1 MLRSDTIAAIATPP
15 GKGGIGIVRVSGEQV
30 LTITQA
36 IISRELI
43 PRIVTYTHFYDYQGD
58 SIDSGVAILYRQPH
72 SYTGEDV
79 LELQGHGG
87 PVVMDVLL
95 ERVLE
100 LGARPAR
107 AGEFSE
113 RAFLNEKFDLAQA
126 EAVADIIEAS
136 SRQAA
141 RLAQRSLQ
149 GHFSS
154 HINRLCDE
162 LTELRAF
169 IEAGIDFPDEEL
181 ELLQEGDVRERIKR
195 VLLSVD
201 ETLDRATQGRLLHQG
216 IRVVLAGEPNV
227 GKSSL
232 LNAIVG
238 YRRAIVTDRPGTT
251 RDTIDEPI
259 TLHGVGMTLTDTAG
273 LRESDDPVEME
284 GITHAHS
291 ALERAD
297 VVLFVRDATRHE
309 KAGVRNDPL
318 LSSLMRGV
326 PVLSVCNKVDLLS
339 FSPEKI
345 EDFPLFLSVSA
356 KTGQGIDT
364 LCQAILHSVGFEQT
378 GEDLFMARR
387 RHIKA
392 LQSTREAIN
401 QASVLLEKRQ
411 GLELVAEELRLG
423 TETLGEITGEFTSEA
438 LLDQIFSQFC
448 IGK

>member
-1 MLRSDTIAAIATPP
+1 MRI
-15 GKGGIGIVRVSGEQV
+15 SGEQV
-30 LTITQA
+30 LVITQA
-36 IISRELI
+36 IISRELM
-43 PRIVTYTHFYDYQGD
+43 PRVVTYTHFYDYRGD
-58 SIDSGVAILYRQPH
+58 PIDSGVAILYRQPH

-87 PVVMDVLL
+87 PVVMDILL

-113 RAFLNEKFDLAQA
+113 RAFLNGKLDLVQA

-154 HINRLCDE
+154 HIHRLCDE

-169 IEAGIDFPDEEL
+169 IEASIDFPDEEL
-181 ELLQEGDVRERIKR
+181 ELLQEGNVRERIKR
-195 VLLSVD
+195 VLFSVD
-201 ETLDRATQGRLLHQG
+201 ETLDKGTQGRLLHRG
-216 IRVVLAGEPNV
+216 VRVVLAGEPNV

-273 LRESDDPVEME
+273 LRESDDPVEKE
-284 GITHAHS
+284 GIIHAYG

-297 VVLFVRDATRHE
+297 IVLLVRDVTRY
-309 KAGVRNDPL
+309 KKTGVPNDPL
-318 LSSLMRGV
+318 LSSLIGEI
-326 PVLSVCNKVDLLS
+326 PVLPVWNKVDLLS
-339 FSPEKI
+339 FPFEKI
-345 EDFPLFLSVSA
+345 EDSPLFLSVSA
-356 KTGQGIDT
+356 KTGQGLDA
-364 LCQAILHSVGFEQT
+364 LCQAILHS
-378 GEDLFMARR
+378 
-387 RHIKA
+387 I
-392 LQSTREAIN
+392 
-401 QASVLLEKRQ
+401 
-411 GLELVAEELRLG
+411 GLEQNR
-423 TETLGEITGEFTSEA
+423 
-438 LLDQIFSQFC
+438 
-448 IGK
+448 

>member
-1 MLRSDTIAAIATPP
+1 M
-15 GKGGIGIVRVSGEQV
+15 RVSGEQV
-30 LTITQA
+30 PAITQA
-36 IISRELI
+36 ITSRELI
-43 PRIVTYTHFYDYQGD
+43 PRVVTYTHFYDLQGD
-58 SIDSGVAILYRQPH
+58 PVDNGIAIFYRQPH

-87 PVVMDVLL
+87 PVVMDALL

-100 LGARPAR
+100 LGARAAR

-113 RAFLNEKFDLAQA
+113 RAFLNGKLDLAQA

-136 SRQAA
+136 SKQAA

-154 HINRLCDE
+154 HINQLCKE

-181 ELLQEGDVRERIKR
+181 DLLQEGDVRERIKR
-195 VLLSVD
+195 VLFSVD

-232 LNAIVG
+232 LNALVG
-238 YRRAIVTDRPGTT
+238 YRRAIVTDKPGTT

-284 GITHAHS
+284 GITHAYD

-297 VVLFVRDATRHE
+297 VVLLVRDVTCYE
-309 KAGVRNDPL
+309 KTGMPITLCYL
-318 LSSLMRGV
+318 LWSVKSL
-326 PVLSVCNKVDLLS
+326 
-339 FSPEKI
+339 FSPVE
-345 EDFPLFLSVSA
+345 
-356 KTGQGIDT
+356 
-364 LCQAILHSVGFEQT
+364 
-378 GEDLFMARR
+378 
-387 RHIKA
+387 
-392 LQSTREAIN
+392 
-401 QASVLLEKRQ
+401 
-411 GLELVAEELRLG
+411 
-423 TETLGEITGEFTSEA
+423 
-438 LLDQIFSQFC
+438 
-448 IGK
+448 

>member
-1 MLRSDTIAAIATPP
+1 M
-15 GKGGIGIVRVSGEQV
+15 RVSGEQV
-30 LTITQA
+30 PAITQA
-36 IISRELI
+36 ITSRELI
-43 PRIVTYTHFYDYQGD
+43 PRVVTYTHFYDLQGD
-58 SIDSGVAILYRQPH
+58 PVDNGIAIFYRQPH

-87 PVVMDVLL
+87 PVVMDALL

-100 LGARPAR
+100 LGARAAR

-113 RAFLNEKFDLAQA
+113 RAFLNGKLDLAQA

-136 SRQAA
+136 SKQAA

-154 HINRLCDE
+154 HINQLCKE

-181 ELLQEGDVRERIKR
+181 DLLQEGDVRERIKR
-195 VLLSVD
+195 VLFSVD

-232 LNAIVG
+232 LNALVG
-238 YRRAIVTDRPGTT
+238 YRRAIVTDKPGTT

-284 GITHAHS
+284 GITHAYD

-297 VVLFVRDATRHE
+297 VVLLVRDVTCYE
-309 KAGVRNDPL
+309 KTGMRNNPL
-318 LSSLMRGV
+318 LSSLVGEV
-326 PVLSVCNKVDLLS
+326 PILPVWNKADLLS
-339 FSPEKI
+339 LPPEKI
-345 EDFPLFLSVSA
+345 EGFPPSSLVSA
-356 KTGQGIDT
+356 KTKQGIEV
-364 LCQAILHSVGFEQT
+364 LCQAIIHAVGFEQT

-392 LQSTREAIN
+392 LQNTRGAIN
-401 QASVLLEKRQ
+401 QASVLLKQRQ

-423 TETLGEITGEFTSEA
+423 TETLGEITGEFTSED
-438 LLDQIFSQFC
+438 LLDQIFSRFC